1 MQPRR
6 HRPLALTVSAVTA
19 SALAALAV
27 AGCGASQPA
36 TPAEPG
42 LPNGSWQ
49 LASGTGPHGKIETAD
64 AHRITLFF
72 EDGRIGGTAACNP
85 YGASAPIDGD
95 HIEVGDLVQTE
106 MACEPPVMAAEA
118 GYLGALRR
126 VEMVRRDGERLVLAG
141 PSVELR
147 FEPLPPVPTQ
157 ALLYTTWELETVVS
171 GEVASSALRPP
182 ATLRLDGAS
191 LVGETGCRTFTGRF
205 VVSGEAIRV
214 TELAADDA
222 ATAGVCPP
230 AAVGQERVVLQ
241 VLGDGFR
248 AEVDGDRLTLTSRGG
263 DRASI
268 APATPGE
275 PT

>member
-157 ALLYTTWELETVVS
+157 ALLDTTWELETVVS

-205 VVSGEAIRV
+205 VVRAKRSGSRSWPRTTPRLRESVRPPPSGRSGSCSKCLGTASALRSM
-214 TELAADDA
+214 
-222 ATAGVCPP
+222 ATASRSPR
-230 AAVGQERVVLQ
+230 AVATG
-241 VLGDGFR
+241 
-248 AEVDGDRLTLTSRGG
+248 
-263 DRASI
+263 ASI